1 MSKKIEALKQKVL
14 QAQES
19 SDLAALYV
27 LQEEAYE
34 LFDEDTLSGF
44 FANILDLALE
54 NLTNALEAC
63 VKLDT
68 KDVQDFATLRAL
80 YEYAMEHY
88 HAGAIKDASAL
99 FEVLSGITDDE
110 LFSRALTY
118 HYKASENGI
127 DLDTFMDEYADMELT
142 QANNTFY
149 ISCFSKKAQKLLS
162 IEKNIA
168 EK

>member
-1 MSKKIEALKQKVL
+1 MSEKVQALKEKVL
-14 QAQES
+14 QAQEK

-34 LFDEDTLSGF
+34 IFDEETLSGF

-68 KDVQDFATLRAL
+68 QDVQDFATLRAL

-88 HAGAIKDASAL
+88 HAGATKDASAL
-99 FEVLSGITDDE
+99 FEVLSGISDDK
-110 LFSRALTY
+110 LFSEALMY
-118 HYKASENGI
+118 HHKASENGA
-127 DLDTFMDEYADMELT
+127 DLDTFMDTYADMERT

-149 ISCFSKKAQKLLS
+149 ISCFTKKAQELLDT
-162 IEKNIA
+162 KKKIA
-168 EK
+168 E